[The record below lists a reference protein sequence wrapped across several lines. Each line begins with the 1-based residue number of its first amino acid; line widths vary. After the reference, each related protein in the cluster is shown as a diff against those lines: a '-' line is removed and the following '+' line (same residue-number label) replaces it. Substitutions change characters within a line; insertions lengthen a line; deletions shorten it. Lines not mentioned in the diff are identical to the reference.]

1 VAHTGEFTKTR
12 KAMPTS
18 GTVLNVCML
27 YEYELVLKELAL
39 VSLSV
44 FAHKKFGYSKN
55 SYELGILKIWL
66 A

>member
-1 VAHTGEFTKTR
+1 MAHTGEFTKTR

-44 FAHKKFGYSKN
+44 FALNKFGDK
-55 SYELGILKIWL
+55 
-66 A
+66 